1 MLPFTKLWASLTSG
15 AAKKVWRAALW
26 PCLVYNIN
34 SWTNVRKLVYLDYF
48 AFRSKLKMT
57 SDEESIFNL
66 TMMSEVTSASGLSD
80 DLTTTGPFRAEEHPA
95 WLSHMEMMVRVYVI
109 PSLCAI
115 GILFNSTSA
124 IVLFHS
130 ELQLRKSLIQLF
142 AFLNTFDWW
151 ALPFVYN

>member
-1 MLPFTKLWASLTSG
+1 
-15 AAKKVWRAALW
+15 
-26 PCLVYNIN
+26 
-34 SWTNVRKLVYLDYF
+34 
-48 AFRSKLKMT
+48 MT

-66 TMMSEVTSASGLSD
+66 TVMSEVTSGSSGLSD
-80 DLTTTGPFRAEEHPA
+80 DSTTAGPFRAVEHPA

-142 AFLNTFDWW
+142 AFLNTFDW
-151 ALPFVYN
+151 